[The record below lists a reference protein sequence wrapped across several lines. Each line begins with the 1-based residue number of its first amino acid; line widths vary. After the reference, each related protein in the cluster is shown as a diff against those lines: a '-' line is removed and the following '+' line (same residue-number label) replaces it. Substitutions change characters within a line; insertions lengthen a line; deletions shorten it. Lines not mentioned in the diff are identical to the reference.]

1 MYQESLKGLCRMDYC
16 NEVQGFIN
24 YALSNP
30 RNISKGGIK
39 YPYKICKNKNFPDL
53 DIVTIYLL

>member
-1 MYQESLKGLCRMDYC
+1 MFRDLLEKLRRMDYY
-16 NEVQGFIN
+16 NGVQGFIN

-30 RNISKGGIK
+30 RNISKSGIK
-39 YPYKICKNKNFPDL
+39 YPCKICKNKNFPDL